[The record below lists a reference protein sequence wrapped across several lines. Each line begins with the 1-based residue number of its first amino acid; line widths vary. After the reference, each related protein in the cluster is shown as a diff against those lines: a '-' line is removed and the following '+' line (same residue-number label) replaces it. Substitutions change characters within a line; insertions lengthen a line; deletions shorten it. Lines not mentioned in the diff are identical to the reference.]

1 MKKQIIL
8 LVTGVSL
15 LTACGGEYVTTDA
28 SGTFE
33 ATEIIVSAEA
43 QGKILELNLQEGDHL
58 SMGQYVGLIDTVQLQ
73 LKKLQLLA
81 AVRGI
86 KARRPNVNI
95 QLSSLKDQL
104 AKAETEQARVEKLY
118 ADGAATQKQVDDVK
132 VQVDVLRS
140 SIAAQNNY
148 LGTSVAGLNE
158 ESNVYDIQVA
168 QVNDLLARSYIHNP
182 IDGTVLNKYVEVN
195 ELAAPGTPLYKIAD
209 IENMFLRVYV
219 VSGQLDKLKIGQKVN
234 VSIALSDGKNKE
246 YEGVIAWIADK
257 AEFSPK
263 TIQTQDERQNLV
275 YAVKIAVKNTDGALK
290 IGMYGDVKF

>member
-104 AKAETEQARVEKLY
+104 AKAETERARVEKLY